1 MVDKLRRGTRERH
14 ERLLA
19 LLRSGATRVEDLAA
33 ELGISTSTVRRDLR
47 NLTGTGA
54 ITRTYGG
61 AVPGSPFRERG
72 LDERM
77 RIARRAKV
85 AIGMEA
91 AKICAEG
98 STIFLDAG
106 STCMQVAENL
116 RGRISLTI
124 LTRGLEVALLLAND
138 PLIKV
143 VILGGQVAPK
153 SHGVVGPLTTLALD
167 RHIVD
172 IAFLGVDAV
181 HGVHGVGEPTL
192 LEAEVKE
199 RIAQRARKVVVL
211 ADASKLRTT
220 AVPAWA
226 PLPKGWTLITDED
239 DPEILA
245 PFRENGTL
253 VTVASP
259 GHSDASNL
267 TAPTRE
273 MP

>member
-1 MVDKLRRGTRERH
+1 MGDKFRRGTRERH
-14 ERLLA
+14 DRLLA
-19 LLRSGATRVEDLAA
+19 LLRSGATRVEDLAS

-91 AKICAEG
+91 AKLCAEG

-116 RGRISLTI
+116 RGRLGLTI

-138 PLIKV
+138 PSIEV

-153 SHGVVGPLTTLALD
+153 SHGVVGPLTTLALE
-167 RHIVD
+167 RQIVD
-172 IAFLGVDAV
+172 VAFLGVDAV
-181 HGVHGVGEPTL
+181 DATHGVGEPTL

-199 RIAQRARKVVVL
+199 RIAQRAHQVVVL

-226 PLPKGWTLITDED
+226 PLPKGWTLITNEQ
-239 DPEILA
+239 DPAILA
-245 PFRENGTL
+245 PFRENGSP
-253 VTVASP
+253 VIVAAAS
-259 GHSDASNL
+259 HADALNDAAEATSL
-267 TAPTRE
+267 
-273 MP
+273 